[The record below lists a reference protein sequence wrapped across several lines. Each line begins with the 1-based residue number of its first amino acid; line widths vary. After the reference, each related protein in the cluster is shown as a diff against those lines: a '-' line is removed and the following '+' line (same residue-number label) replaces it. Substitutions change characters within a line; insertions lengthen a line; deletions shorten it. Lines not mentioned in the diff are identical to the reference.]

1 MTRFLGNL
9 LAEILCSLSHAVG
22 FIGTGCLITYVLL
35 KVAA

>member
-9 LAEILCSLSHAVG
+9 LAEILCSLSHAVVYV
-22 FIGTGCLITYVLL
+22 GTGCVITYVFL

>member
-9 LAEILCSLSHAVG
+9 LAEILCSLSHATVYV
-22 FIGTGCLITYVLL
+22 GTGCLITYVLL